1 VNKILGV
8 AIVGGLLLFLVL
20 RYATG
25 NHDAAIGPDPA
36 AAASASVATA
46 AATVAPPPVTA
57 TTALAPAPAAPT
69 GSVAGDVAACAR
81 LADLCS
87 TSDQKVDSTD
97 CQKQLADA
105 RKMAGAGNV
114 ERSEQCL
121 SDAKTCA
128 AASGCLSG
136 GVGMGAM
143 GEFLK
148 GLGGA
153 MSK

>member
-1 VNKILGV
+1 MNKILGV
-8 AIVGGLLLFLVL
+8 ALVGGLLLFLVL

-25 NHDAAIGPDPA
+25 DKKAAINPDPA
-36 AAASASVATA
+36 AATTAATASVAAPTA
-46 AATVAPPPVTA
+46 APSPATA
-57 TTALAPAPAAPT
+57 APA
-69 GSVAGDVAACAR
+69 DVAAASAADATACAR
-81 LADLCS
+81 LAGLCS
-87 TSDQKVDSTD
+87 TSDQKVDAAG
-97 CQKQLADA
+97 CLKQLADA

-121 SDAKTCA
+121 GDAKTCA
-128 AASGCLSG
+128 AASGCMSG

-153 MSK
+153 LSK

>member
-1 VNKILGV
+1 VKKILGV
-8 AIVGGLLLFLVL
+8 ALIGGLLLFFVL
-20 RYATG
+20 KYATG
-25 NHDAAIGPDPA
+25 DKKAAINPDPA
-36 AAASASVATA
+36 AATASVAAPTP
-46 AATVAPPPVTA
+46 APPP
-57 TTALAPAPAAPT
+57 APVAPAAAAPADVT
-69 GSVAGDVAACAR
+69 VADTAACAR

-87 TSDQKVDSTD
+87 TSDQKVDAAG
-97 CQKQLADA
+97 CLKQLADA

-121 SDAKTCA
+121 GDAKTCA

-153 MSK
+153 LSK

>member
-1 VNKILGV
+1 MNKILGV
-8 AIVGGLLLFLVL
+8 AIVGGLLLFLVV

-25 NHDAAIGPDPA
+25 NHGAAIGPDPA
-36 AAASASVATA
+36 ASSASMATA

-57 TTALAPAPAAPT
+57 NTAQAPAPAAPAD
-69 GSVAGDVAACAR
+69 SVAGDVTACAR

-87 TSDQKVDSTD
+87 TSDQKVDSAD

-121 SDAKTCA
+121 SEAKTCA
-128 AASGCLSG
+128 AASGCMSG

-153 MSK
+153 LSK